1 MNVKDEWRVRQ
12 TFVVCGGR
20 LAAVGL
26 PCVSTL
32 EGRET
37 EREGQTHAG
46 HLLSA
51 SGNTHL
57 FEIKTANA
65 PKCCPLLNSAVGPA
79 FSFLQTRPV
88 EDV

>member
-1 MNVKDEWRVRQ
+1 MSVCDTSPQCLTVNVRDEWRGRQ

-37 EREGQTHAG
+37 ERKGQTHAS

-51 SGNTHL
+51 LGNTRL

-65 PKCCPLLNSAVGPA
+65 PKLPFA
-79 FSFLQTRPV
+79 Q
-88 EDV
+88 